1 MVISNGHSNV
11 PALRDPDKVTQN
23 DGAPQNP
30 LWQLPSLKDPETVKQ
45 YEEEAKEKPP
55 RKD

>member
-1 MVISNGHSNV
+1 MVISNV

-55 RKD
+55 RKA